1 MATQIPNPV
10 GTRNYLKTLE
20 ARVTAIETA
29 YVTLTGIQTLTNK
42 TLTAPTINSPVVTRS
57 VTAHTA
63 DFALT
68 ADQSGSVH
76 TSVGASGTITCS
88 LPAATVGTEFF
99 FKVGAAQQLRLDPN
113 GTETIALPSTG
124 VQSSAGAYI
133 VADAAG
139 ETVHIMCDVAGTWS
153 VYGYTGTWTAV

>member
-1 MATQIPNPV
+1 MTTQVGTPV
-10 GTRNYLKTLE
+10 GTRGWLKTLE
-20 ARVTAIETA
+20 ARVTAIETDTA
-29 YVTLTGIQTLTNK
+29 TVTLTGTQTLTNK
-42 TLTAPTINSPVVTRS
+42 TLTSPVITRS

-68 ADQSGSVH
+68 AAQSGSVH
-76 TSVGASGTITCS
+76 TSDGASGTITCS

-139 ETVHIMCDVAGTWS
+139 ETVHIVCVTDGTWS
-153 VYGYTGTWTAV
+153 VFGYTGTWTAV